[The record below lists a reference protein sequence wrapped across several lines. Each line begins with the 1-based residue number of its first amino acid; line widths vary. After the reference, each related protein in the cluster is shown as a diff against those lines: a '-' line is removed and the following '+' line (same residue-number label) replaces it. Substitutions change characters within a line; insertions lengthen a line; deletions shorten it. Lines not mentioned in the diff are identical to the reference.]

1 MTGALQAR
9 PMGRC
14 KVPARRDLTGP
25 ARVLVVADLPLADLV
40 KLTLNHGEYEVQTAR
55 RTDDAADIERSWKPH
70 LLIVDVDLRDG
81 DPKKLIGQN
90 LGGQRIPTI
99 VLTERG
105 DLKTKLAAF
114 ERGADDF
121 VAVPFSPEELVA
133 RALALM
139 RRAYGANVTISRPPT
154 LMTGTNDLLNQ
165 RVLLV
170 IGKALANLVAVTLRH
185 GPYETRDATE
195 EAEVNALMRTWQP
208 DMALIDIDHY
218 ASFMDILGGG
228 MTQGRIPLLAFTR
241 KRDTAVKLDAF
252 ERGADDIIEVP
263 FTLDEI
269 VARPYALMRRSKGV
283 RTTLV
288 PRITLGGKLEVDL
301 VAQTVKLTNGSNL
314 DLTPIQQTLLY
325 ILAANAGE
333 VLTRETLLESIWGG
347 AFQIESNVVDR
358 HIRELR
364 VKLGDD
370 WRTPRYIETVA
381 GRGYRFKA

>member
-1 MTGALQAR
+1 ML
-9 PMGRC
+9 
-14 KVPARRDLTGP
+14 PARRDLTGP
-25 ARVLVVADLPLADLV
+25 ARVLVVADPPLADLV
-40 KLTLNHGEYEVQTAR
+40 KLTLNHGEYDVQMAR
-55 RTDDAADIERSWKPH
+55 RATEAAQIERAWKPH

-81 DPKKLIGQN
+81 DTTQLIGEN
-90 LGGQRIPTI
+90 IAGQRIPTI

-121 VAVPFSPEELVA
+121 IAAPFSPEELVA
-133 RALALM
+133 RSLALM
-139 RRAYGANVTISRPPT
+139 RRAYGANVRFVPVTKVGELDHPDTDVPRS
-154 LMTGTNDLLNQ
+154 

-185 GPYETRDATE
+185 GAYETRDATDE
-195 EAEVNALMRTWQP
+195 SEVRRLVRDWRP
-208 DMALIDIDHY
+208 DMALVDVDHY
-218 ASFMDILGGG
+218 ASFMDLVGGG
-228 MTQGRIPLLAFTR
+228 MAQGNPAILAFTR

-252 ERGADDIIEVP
+252 ERGADDLVEVP

-269 VARPYALMRRSKGV
+269 VARPYALMRRLKGV
-283 RTTLV
+283 RTPLV
-288 PRITLGGKLEVDL
+288 PRIVLGGQLEVDL
-301 VAQTVKLTNGSNL
+301 VGQTVKLVNGSAL

-333 VLTRETLLESIWGG
+333 VLTRETLLASIWGG

-364 VKLGDD
+364 VKLNDD